1 MESKINRTS
10 LSSLKYLIFKI
21 RHPGNKGK
29 EIQGPEGMPG
39 ADQGEDIE
47 DVVSQG
53 PDDE

>member
-21 RHPGNKGK
+21 RHPGKKGK

-39 ADQGEDIE
+39 AD
-47 DVVSQG
+47 
-53 PDDE
+53 